1 MQENKGKVFFVGA
14 GPGDGGLITKRGNE
28 LLKTAEVLLYDRL
41 ANPMFLLDVPES
53 CERILVGKREGE
65 HTATQEEINRLLVQ
79 KAREGR
85 RVIRLKGGDSFVFGR
100 GGEEILALEE
110 EKIPYEV
117 IPGVTSAVGALET
130 AGIPVTHRKIARSF
144 HVITGHTA
152 EELKEERFAGY
163 AALEGTLVF
172 LMGIGN
178 LEKIVKLLLTFGK
191 APDTPAAIVEQGTT
205 VRQRRIDGTL
215 GTIVERA
222 QEEKAKAPAVFV
234 VGEVAS
240 YHMTSDNMPLSQ
252 CRIGVTGTPHMVE
265 ALQAALRELGAKVFG
280 APYLKIVPTDTLKK
294 KMPVWESVDWI
305 VFTSAN
311 GVRQFFEQIRMLHVD
326 VRALGHIR
334 YAVIGQGT
342 AEALWQYGI
351 AADYMPA
358 CYTVQELAVG
368 LAKIIKKEEK
378 VCILRA
384 KEGSA
389 DIEKVWKQE
398 GIDYED
404 LAIYETKEDSSIA
417 DMLRQQADILDY
429 ITFASASGVRSF
441 FREKNDRET
450 DAATYVCI
458 GKKTE
463 EALRGKVTAKEQE
476 KIVAAKIHT
485 IDGIVEKIIECE
497 QARRREDTITMI
509 QPPV

>member
-1 MQENKGKVFFVGA
+1 MQENKGKVFFIGA
-14 GPGDGGLITKRGNE
+14 GPGDSGLITKRGSE

-65 HTATQEEINRLLVQ
+65 HTVSQEEINRLLVQ
-79 KAREGR
+79 KAGEGK

-110 EKIPYEV
+110 EEIPYEV
-117 IPGVTSAVGALET
+117 IPGVTSAIGALET
-130 AGIPVTHRKIARSF
+130 AGIPVTHRKTARSF

-163 AALEGTLVF
+163 AAMEGTLIF

-178 LEKIVKLLLTFGK
+178 LEKIVELLLAFGK
-191 APDTPAAIVEQGTT
+191 AADTPAAIVEQGTT

-215 GTIVERA
+215 GTILERA
-222 QEEKAKAPAVFV
+222 RRENAKAPAVFV
-234 VGEVAS
+234 VGEVAA
-240 YHMTSDNMPLSQ
+240 YHMTSGRLPLAQ

-265 ALQAALRELGAKVFG
+265 ALQTALRELGAQVFG
-280 APYLKIVPTDTLKK
+280 APFLQIVPTDILAKK
-294 KMPVWESVDWI
+294 KPEWKTIDWI

-311 GVRQFFEQIRMLHVD
+311 GVRQFFEQIHALHTD
-326 VRALGHIR
+326 VRTLGHIR

-342 AEALWQYGI
+342 AEELWKYGI
-351 AADYMPA
+351 SADYMPA
-358 CYTVQELAVG
+358 CYTVQELAAG
-368 LAKIIKKEEK
+368 LAKKIEKGEK

-389 DIEKVWKQE
+389 DIETVWRQK

-404 LAIYETKEDSSIA
+404 LAIYETKADASIVE
-417 DMLRQQADILDY
+417 LLWQQASILDY

-441 FREKNDRET
+441 FGERKDRKT
-450 DAATYVCI
+450 DSVTYVCI
-458 GKKTE
+458 GNKTGE
-463 EALRGKVTAKEQE
+463 ELRKKVTENEQQ
-476 KIVAAKIHT
+476 KMVAAEVHT
-485 IDGIVEKIIECE
+485 IEGIVNKIMECE
-497 QARRREDTITMI
+497 QEGRKEEKI
-509 QPPV
+509 